1 MSIINRCLTAMGL
14 TPRVTS
20 ESSAKQRTVGGE
32 KIMAVTTVS
41 DPIRRVDTNVITM
54 FGYTLPSNVTAAD
67 IRDDLYGEKIVRWK
81 VIGDSTIHSM
91 EMPVVTDETI
101 RAVITAMRLTC

>member
-1 MSIINRCLTAMGL
+1 MTAMGL
-14 TPRVTS
+14 TPKETS
-20 ESSAKQRTVGGE
+20 ESSVKRKIAGGE

-67 IRDDLYGEKIVRWK
+67 IRDDLYGEKVVRWK
-81 VIGDSTIHSM
+81 VIGDPTIHSM
-91 EMPVVTDETI
+91 DMPIVTDETI